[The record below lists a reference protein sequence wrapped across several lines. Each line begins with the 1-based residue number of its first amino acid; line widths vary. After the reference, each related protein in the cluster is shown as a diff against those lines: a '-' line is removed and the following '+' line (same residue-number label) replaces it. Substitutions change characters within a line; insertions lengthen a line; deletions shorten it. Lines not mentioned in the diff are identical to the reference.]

1 MENNKQLKYLNL
13 YEDFIN
19 KSPRSLVR
27 QQIKS
32 IKKEGYTPQLD
43 TLFEKQCTAFLTDKI
58 SINEFESYL
67 DKDLGLDLIN
77 ENFLD
82 FAKEVAV
89 KFFQRVF
96 NKIKIFFSTI
106 FNKMKEGKEK
116 VMELLCTIVDKI
128 MSGLKKFG
136 KWIKENKKGLYTL
149 LVKLVV
155 SLGITSVVSYIL
167 SMFGAG
173 WVTAMGVKM
182 GSSIVNKKVSSS
194 VAKSVVKEKKFNHL
208 KNYQKLFESTKDTLL
223 KIGDGLKKFFSVLRK
238 FKIAVLIFFGVVF
251 ILNLIFDPI
260 FDSILSI
267 ANMSHLSDVFSNGFS
282 VPEPTKIPKIDIEK
296 IESEPIKT
304 NINIKLDLGNTG
316 KEYVNNVDE
325 TSGEL
330 TKSLQTSI
338 NDASK
343 NISENPEMVRKNV
356 ANIVNQLHEEV
367 KNSEP
372 ATIEDITTEK
382 ANDLD
387 DETIKKD
394 LLDMGTEKN
403 VDDIENII
411 NLDKPEINSSVLNL
425 FKNNTEL
432 LDKDSQDFFNNNGN
446 TWING
451 TTNEFKR
458 VVTLNGLK
466 VELENAQVDMKDG
479 NITNIKTLFLNVT
492 KEDGTKIEIRKTVYS
507 DTHIFSSSL
516 KPIDGYKEMTYN
528 EYEGKGYGIRA
539 DVKDLSEKA
548 YKKIWIKEYEQKDA
562 EDIFKKLGIKDSNS
576 KLESPP
582 TPTPVT
588 KVWDS
593 NLSKDEMS
601 NLDYDIYKKINKM
614 SIEDLKQKYTEI
626 IGSSDKLEENDMK
639 LALAKYSVKNPN
651 YKF

>member
-1 MENNKQLKYLNL
+1 MKELKYLNI

-19 KSPRSLVR
+19 KSPRSYVR

-32 IKKEGYTPQLD
+32 IKKEGYTTQSD
-43 TLFEKQCTAFLTDKI
+43 TLFEKQCSAFLSDII

-67 DKDLGLDLIN
+67 DKDLGLDLVN

-106 FNKMKEGKEK
+106 FSKMKEGKEK

-136 KWIKENKKGLYTL
+136 KWIKEHKKGLYTL

-182 GSSIVNKKVSSS
+182 GTSIVKKKVSTS
-194 VAKSVVKEKKFNHL
+194 VANSVVKEKKLNYL

-223 KIGDGLKKFFSVLRK
+223 KIGDGLKKFFSILRK

-251 ILNLIFDPI
+251 ILNLIFDPV
-260 FDSILSI
+260 FDSILEI

-282 VPEPTKIPKIDIEK
+282 VPEPSKIPKIDVEEIK
-296 IESEPIKT
+296 SEPINT
-304 NINIKLDLGNTG
+304 NINIKIDLGNTG
-316 KEYVNNVDE
+316 KEHISDVDE
-325 TSGEL
+325 TSVEL
-330 TKSLQTSI
+330 TKSLKTSL
-338 NDASK
+338 NDVSK
-343 NISENPEMVRKNV
+343 NISENPEMARKNV

-394 LLDMGTEKN
+394 LLDMGTEKH

-411 NLDKPEINSSVLNL
+411 DINKPEINSSLLNL
-425 FKNNTEL
+425 FKNNTAL
-432 LDKDSQDFFNNNGN
+432 LDKDSQDFFKNDGY
-446 TWING
+446 TPIDG
-451 TTNEFKR
+451 TTN
-458 VVTLNGLK
+458 VVTSNGLK
-466 VELENAQVDMKDG
+466 VELDNAQVDMKDG
-479 NITNIKTLFLNVT
+479 NITNIKYLIMNVT
-492 KEDGTKIEIRKTVYS
+492 KEDGTNIEISKTIQS
-507 DTHIFSSSL
+507 GDNTFIFSSSL
-516 KPIDGYKEMTYN
+516 KPIDGYKEMTYK
-528 EYEGKGYGIRA
+528 EYEGKGYGIRT

-562 EDIFKKLGIKDSNS
+562 EDIFKKLGIKDANS
-576 KLESPP
+576 KVELHN
-582 TPTPVT
+582 VT

-601 NLDYDIYKKINKM
+601 NLDYNIYNKIDKM

-639 LALAKYSVKNPN
+639 LALAKYSIKNPN
-651 YKF
+651 YKL

>member
-1 MENNKQLKYLNL
+1 MKELKYLNI

-19 KSPRSLVR
+19 KSPRSYVR

-32 IKKEGYTPQLD
+32 IKKVGYTPKSD
-43 TLFEKQCTAFLTDKI
+43 TLFEKQCSAFLSDRI
-58 SINEFESYL
+58 SIDEFESYL
-67 DKDLGLDLIN
+67 DKDLGLDLVN

-106 FNKMKEGKEK
+106 FSKMKEGKEK

-136 KWIKENKKGLYTL
+136 KWIKEHKKGLYTL

-182 GSSIVNKKVSSS
+182 GTSIVKKKVSTS
-194 VAKSVVKEKKFNHL
+194 VANSVVKEKKLNYL

-223 KIGDGLKKFFSVLRK
+223 KIGDALKKFFSILRK

-251 ILNLIFDPI
+251 ILNLIFDPV
-260 FDSILSI
+260 FDSILEI

-282 VPEPTKIPKIDIEK
+282 VPEPSKIPKIDVEEIK
-296 IESEPIKT
+296 SEPINT
-304 NINIKLDLGNTG
+304 NINIKIDLGNTG
-316 KEYVNNVDE
+316 KEHLSSVDE
-325 TSGEL
+325 TSVEL
-330 TKSLQTSI
+330 TKSLKTSL
-338 NDASK
+338 NDVSK
-343 NISENPEMVRKNV
+343 NISENPEMARKNV

-394 LLDMGTEKN
+394 LLDMGTEKQ

-411 NLDKPEINSSVLNL
+411 NLDKPEIKQSILNL
-425 FKNNTEL
+425 FKNNTAL
-432 LDKDSQDFFNNNGN
+432 LDKDSQDFFKNDGY
-446 TWING
+446 TSIDG
-451 TTNEFKR
+451 TTN
-458 VVTLNGLK
+458 VVTSNGLK
-466 VELENAQVDMKDG
+466 VELENAAFDMKDG
-479 NITNIKTLFLNVT
+479 NITNIKTLILNVT
-492 KEDGTKIEIRKTVYS
+492 KEDGTKITINT
-507 DTHIFSSSL
+507 SSLMGNTNIYTDSL
-516 KPIDGYKEMTYN
+516 KPIDGYKEMTYK

-548 YKKIWIKEYEQKDA
+548 YKKIWVKEYEQKDA
-562 EDIFKKLGIKDSNS
+562 EDIFKKLGIKDPNS
-576 KLESPP
+576 K
-582 TPTPVT
+582 TF
-588 KVWDS
+588 K
-593 NLSKDEMS
+593 NLFYDNYNTIDKMTIDE
-601 NLDYDIYKKINKM
+601 
-614 SIEDLKQKYTEI
+614 LKQKCSELL
-626 IGSSDKLEENDMK
+626 GGNKDELDALLKKEEYYIK
-639 LALAKYSVKNPN
+639 KALQDYCKENPN
-651 YKF
+651 YKL

>member
-1 MENNKQLKYLNL
+1 
-13 YEDFIN
+13 
-19 KSPRSLVR
+19 
-27 QQIKS
+27 
-32 IKKEGYTPQLD
+32 
-43 TLFEKQCTAFLTDKI
+43 
-58 SINEFESYL
+58 
-67 DKDLGLDLIN
+67 
-77 ENFLD
+77 
-82 FAKEVAV
+82 
-89 KFFQRVF
+89 
-96 NKIKIFFSTI
+96 
-106 FNKMKEGKEK
+106 
-116 VMELLCTIVDKI
+116 
-128 MSGLKKFG
+128 
-136 KWIKENKKGLYTL
+136 
-149 LVKLVV
+149 
-155 SLGITSVVSYIL
+155 
-167 SMFGAG
+167 MFGAG

-343 NISENPEMVRKNV
+343 NISENPEMARKNV

-425 FKNNTEL
+425 FKNNNVL
-432 LDKDSQDFFNNNGN
+432 LDKDSQDFFNNNGQVS
-446 TWING
+446 IDG
-451 TTNEFKR
+451 TTN
-458 VVTLNGLK
+458 VVTLNNGLK
-466 VELENAQVDMKDG
+466 VELDNAVFNMKDG
-479 NITNIKTLFLNVT
+479 NITNIKFLIMKVT
-492 KEDGTKIEIRKTVYS
+492 KEDGTKIVISKTVQS
-507 DTHIFSSSL
+507 GDNTFIFSSSL

-639 LALAKYSVKNPN
+639 LALAKYSLKNPN